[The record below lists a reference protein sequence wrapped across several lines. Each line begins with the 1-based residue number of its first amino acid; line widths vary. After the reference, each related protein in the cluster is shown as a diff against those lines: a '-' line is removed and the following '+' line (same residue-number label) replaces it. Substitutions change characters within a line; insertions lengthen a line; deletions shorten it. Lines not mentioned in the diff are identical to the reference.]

1 LVLNHSIMINTV
13 LTIIL
18 SLFLASLAGES
29 QAQTLKILTLADAQ
43 RVADAAEAKARE
55 NNWNVV
61 IAILDGGGNL
71 VLLRR
76 MDGTQMG
83 SIDLAQQKAQTA
95 FKFKRA
101 TKVFEDAIK
110 AGNIHFLSMP
120 GVVAVEGGLPILHEG
135 QVVGAIGISGVT
147 AAQDGIIATAGLEA
161 F

>member
-1 LVLNHSIMINTV
+1 MRNSILVI
-13 LTIIL
+13 LTI
-18 SLFLASLAGES
+18 LFLAFISSES

-61 IAILDGGGNL
+61 ITILDGGGNL

-76 MDGTQMG
+76 MDGTQVG

-95 FKFKRA
+95 FKFKRS

-120 GVVAVEGGLPILHEG
+120 GVVAVEGGVPILHEG

-147 AAQDGIIATAGLEA
+147 ATQDGIIAAAGLVA

>member
-1 LVLNHSIMINTV
+1 MKNAVLNLLLIIMLV
-13 LTIIL
+13 GY
-18 SLFLASLAGES
+18 SVESLA
-29 QAQTLKILTLADAQ
+29 QTIKVLTLADAQ
-43 RVADAAEAKARE
+43 RVADAAEEKARE

-76 MDGTQMG
+76 MDGTQVG

-95 FKFKRA
+95 FKFKRS

-120 GVVAVEGGLPILHEG
+120 GVVAVEGGVPILREG

-147 AAQDGIIATAGLEA
+147 AAQDGIIAAAGLEA